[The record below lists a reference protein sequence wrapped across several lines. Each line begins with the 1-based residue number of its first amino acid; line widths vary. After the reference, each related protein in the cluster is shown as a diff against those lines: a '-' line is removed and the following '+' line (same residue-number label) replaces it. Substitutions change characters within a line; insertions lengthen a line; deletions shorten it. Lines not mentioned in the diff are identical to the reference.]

1 LINLQSSSSGRGV
14 GTTTRRRSKAE
25 DRSNGAGM
33 TTYLFGEILAS
44 TNLCYG
50 KKRWSTTWLLTLALQ
65 AARSAVL
72 TKRIEEA
79 REGYAKLKAT
89 HDKALKSLRVRALHI
104 LKGFKDA

>member
-1 LINLQSSSSGRGV
+1 
-14 GTTTRRRSKAE
+14 
-25 DRSNGAGM
+25 M
-33 TTYLFGEILAS
+33 TTYLFRGNTCINKTL
-44 TNLCYG
+44 LWH
-50 KKRWSTTWLLTLALQ
+50 KKVEHNMVVEFFLTLALQ

-104 LKGFKDA
+104 LKGFKNA